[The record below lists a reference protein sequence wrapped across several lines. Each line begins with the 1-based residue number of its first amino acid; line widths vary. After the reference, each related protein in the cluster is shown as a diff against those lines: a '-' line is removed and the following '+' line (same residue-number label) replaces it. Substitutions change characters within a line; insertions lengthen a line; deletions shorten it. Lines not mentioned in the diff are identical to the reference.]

1 MYNLNFIRLISWL
14 LPDVQ
19 PNMLA
24 YVNALITPVKVLYAD
39 FMAARQQDLYRM
51 NHNSQV
57 CYLRAA
63 LNDGFD
69 PVERRITI
77 SNGYRYTRR
86 YWYTKA
92 EERPIY
98 MYTTD
103 EEMPFYMH
111 QRNDYADNSVD
122 FIVNVPKA
130 LEGVVSEITLNA
142 RTDFY
147 KLATKRHKIY
157 YYE

>member
-1 MYNLNFIRLISWL
+1 MYNLNFIRLITWL
-14 LPDVQ
+14 LPDIQ
-19 PNMLA
+19 PVMIA
-24 YVNALITPVKVLYAD
+24 YVNALITPVKVLYAE
-39 FMAARQQDLYRM
+39 FQAARLQDIYRM

-69 PVERRITI
+69 PIERRITI

-98 MYTTD
+98 MYTD
-103 EEMPFYMH
+103 SSFYLH
-111 QRNDYADNSVD
+111 QRNDYGVNSVD

-130 LEGVVSEITLNA
+130 LEGQISEIALNA